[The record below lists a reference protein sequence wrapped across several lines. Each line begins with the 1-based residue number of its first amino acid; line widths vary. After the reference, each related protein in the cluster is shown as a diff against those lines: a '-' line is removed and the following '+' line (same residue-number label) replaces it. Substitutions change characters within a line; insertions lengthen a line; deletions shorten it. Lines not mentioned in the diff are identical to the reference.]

1 MTAGILSLLLA
12 LLPQSGAPPSADRG
26 EIRGRVVDRETGRP
40 LPGAVVHLANR
51 DRHVGL
57 TAKADDAG
65 VFRFVDLPPGHYD
78 GFADD
83 GPFRGTHDMQFFG
96 SPAPGR
102 TIELGKDEI
111 REIQVA
117 LPRAYAIDVR
127 VLDSDGDPLS
137 EVRVTVR
144 RADGAGTFASAPG
157 LRSTDDRGLLRV
169 FGLAAGRYRV
179 CAEAEALGQSAS
191 SGSVRRDRLLRTC
204 YPSAANDEQADVIT
218 VDRADVGEL
227 EIRMRRGRTYTV
239 AGRIVDASGAPAA
252 GVSAQFSQ
260 FERNSS
266 SGSGVI
272 VDADGRFRIANVHP
286 GGYAI
291 EVSLGGRDRPEQRR
305 PFEAGFL
312 PVQVS
317 DADVED
323 LLVTMKKGVDVSGRV
338 VLDDASQPFPVAGGS
353 GFMIAARLT
362 DDRLPGTGST
372 RHAIMRTD
380 QTFTLSG
387 VFGRRALRFDNVPRG
402 WYVKSVRYGERD
414 VIDEP
419 IEVKDGGEGVPLEVV
434 LSNRG
439 AVVSG
444 RAVDDRGQPARAMV
458 VAFRIGDGNAA
469 TLAATA
475 TTAATGAFRFGPLRG
490 GSYRI
495 VALPPATTWVESAEW
510 ERIARLA
517 ALGDRLTLGEMDD
530 RTIELTIVPER
541 KDRLP

>member
-12 LLPQSGAPPSADRG
+12 LLLQSGAPPSADRG

-51 DRHVGL
+51 DRNISL
-57 TAKADDAG
+57 TATADDAG
-65 VFRFVDLPPGHYD
+65 VFRFVELPPGHYD

-83 GPFRGTHDMQFFG
+83 GPFRGTHVMQFFG
-96 SPAPGR
+96 SSAPGR

-144 RADGAGTFASAPG
+144 RADGAGTPASAPG

-169 FGLAAGRYRV
+169 FGLAAGRYTV

-191 SGSVRRDRLLRTC
+191 PGSVRRDRLLRTC
-204 YPSAANDEQADVIT
+204 YPSAANDAQAEVIT

-252 GVSAQFSQ
+252 GAAAQFSQ

-272 VDADGRFRIANVHP
+272 VDADGRFRIAHVHP
-286 GGYAI
+286 GSYAI
-291 EVSLGGRDRPEQRR
+291 GASVGGPDRPEQRR

-312 PVQVS
+312 PVQVG

-323 LLVTMKKGVDVSGRV
+323 LLVTMKKCVDVSGRV
-338 VLDDASQPFPVAGGS
+338 LLDDASLPFPAADGS
-353 GFMIAARLT
+353 GFMIAARLA
-362 DDRLPGTGST
+362 DDRLPGDGSSS
-372 RHAIMRTD
+372 HAIMRTD
-380 QTFTLSG
+380 HTFTLSR

-402 WYVKSVRYGERD
+402 WYVRSVRYGERD

-419 IEVKDGGEGVPLEVV
+419 IEAKDGGEGVPLEVV

-458 VAFRIGDGNAA
+458 VVCRIGDGNAA
-469 TLAATA
+469 TLAATV
-475 TTAATGAFRFGPLRG
+475 TVAATGAFRFGPLRG

-495 VALPPATTWVESAEW
+495 VALPPATTWVESVEW

-541 KDRLP
+541 KDR